1 MTIEVIL
8 LNRSVNYIHR
18 DISIM
23 MIIDNVHNLIHVLC
37 WLTSFESIKQ
47 YDSTVERNSF
57 TVGYII
63 SALVVIF
70 GLVVLSVIKYME
82 NMSRYVEIFM
92 Q

>member
-37 WLTSFESIKQ
+37 WLTSFQSFESIKQ

-57 TVGYII
+57 TVHNFCPCGNIW
-63 SALVVIF
+63 
-70 GLVVLSVIKYME
+70 LSCIVS
-82 NMSRYVEIFM
+82 N
-92 Q
+92 